1 MKNQALVLERETFVA
16 KNGKEMYN
24 YFVRGVVHGREV
36 KADFLA
42 KDLGGYELLDL
53 MFEINPKVNLIM
65 HEETMTD
72 EKGNASKYMVYEAQ
86 VVDADGLVYTY
97 KLKLAQE
104 SDKSYLNILMQLQG
118 AYIAIRGR
126 QVCVER

>member
-1 MKNQALVLERETFVA
+1 MKKNQELVLEREAFVS
-16 KNGKEMYN
+16 KNGKQMYS
-24 YFVRGVVHGREV
+24 YFVRGKVHGREV

-65 HEETMTD
+65 HEESMTD
-72 EKGNASKYMVYEAQ
+72 DKGNVTKYMVYEAQ

-104 SDKSYLNILMQLQG
+104 SDKSYLNILMQMQG
-118 AYIAIRGR
+118 A
-126 QVCVER
+126 

>member
-24 YFVRGVVHGREV
+24 YFVRGVVHDREV
-36 KADFLA
+36 RADFLA

-53 MFEINPKVNLIM
+53 MFEINPQVSLIM
-65 HEETMTD
+65 HEESMTD
-72 EKGNASKYMVYEAQ
+72 DKGNVTKYMVYEAQ

-118 AYIAIRGR
+118 A
-126 QVCVER
+126 

>member
-16 KNGKEMYN
+16 KSGKEMYN
-24 YFVRGVVHGREV
+24 YFVRGVVHGRAV

-65 HEETMTD
+65 HEESMTD
-72 EKGNASKYMVYEAQ
+72 EKGNVTKYMVYEAQ

-104 SDKSYLNILMQLQG
+104 SDKSYLNILMQQKS
-118 AYIAIRGR
+118 A
-126 QVCVER
+126 

>member
-1 MKNQALVLERETFVA
+1 MKDQALVLERETFVA

-36 KADFLA
+36 RADFLA

-118 AYIAIRGR
+118 A
-126 QVCVER
+126 